1 MVGNETMSNRMDG
14 KFRVFLKYE
23 ENNEPREMIVVF
35 SDDPQPRTCK
45 VRRNILEN
53 IMEKGGYL
61 AVKRWINNKTEAAL
75 DQ

>member
-1 MVGNETMSNRMDG
+1 
-14 KFRVFLKYE
+14 
-23 ENNEPREMIVVF
+23 MIVVF